1 LYRGNL
7 FPSRYPSPDTLF
19 KGETNEPTKSTNM
32 SEALVEI
39 KGVKKYFPVRG
50 GFLGG
55 RQQVVKAVDGV
66 DLQIYRG
73 ETLGL
78 VGESGCGKTTLGR
91 LIVRLEEPTGGE
103 ILVGGENILARSGE
117 KLKAFRREVQ
127 MIFQDPYSS
136 LNPRRSAGSTIGEP
150 LLIHGVGDGKS
161 REEQVAQIMEKVGL
175 TREQMGRYPHEFSGG
190 QRQRIGI
197 ARALALRPQLIIAD
211 EPVSALDVSIQ
222 AQILNL
228 LRSLQEEFSLT
239 YLFISHDLSVV
250 EHMSDRVAV
259 MYLGKIVELA
269 ASAELYEK
277 PMHPY
282 TQVLISAIPVADP
295 ARKSK
300 RIAAG
305 GDVASPIDPPAGCAF
320 HPRCGRRKDICG
332 NTVPG
337 LTEIE
342 KGHFVACHLYG

>member
-1 LYRGNL
+1 MSDVLVDIRGVRKH
-7 FPSRYPSPDTLF
+7 FP
-19 KGETNEPTKSTNM
+19 M
-32 SEALVEI
+32 
-39 KGVKKYFPVRG
+39 RG
-50 GFLGG
+50 GLLGG
-55 RQQVVKAVDGV
+55 RQDVVKAVDGV
-66 DLQIYRG
+66 DLQVYRG

-91 LIVRLEEPTGGE
+91 LIVRLERPTAGE
-103 ILVGGENILARSGE
+103 IFVGGENILGLEGE
-117 KLKAFRREVQ
+117 KMKAFRRQAQ

-150 LLIHGVGDGKS
+150 LLIHGVDGGGN
-161 REEQVAQIMEKVGL
+161 RQDEVVRLMEKVGL
-175 TREQMGRYPHEFSGG
+175 TREQMDRYPHEFSGG

-197 ARALALRPQLIIAD
+197 ARALALRPKLIIAD

-228 LRSLQEEFSLT
+228 LMSLQEEFELT

-250 EHMSDRVAV
+250 EHMSNRVAV

-269 ASAELYEK
+269 ASVDLYK
-277 PMHPY
+277 NPMHPY
-282 TQVLISAIPVADP
+282 TQVLISAIPVPDP
-295 ARKSK
+295 GRKK
-300 RIAAG
+300 RRITAG
-305 GDVASPIDPPAGCAF
+305 GDVASPINPPDGCAF
-320 HPRCGRRKDICG
+320 HPRCDRCIDACR
-332 NTVPG
+332 TVVPG